1 MWANFLSFFGS
12 LRIGGRRFIPLHRR
26 ILKGTR
32 TVTHLSAWF
41 GREITI
47 KLSGRSFCL
56 FFVALLATA
65 CGGETSSEPATP
77 AATGVIDRVP
87 AATATPEIALA
98 AAPTLSPIATA
109 PSVADSSPEAAGAG
123 SPPATAT
130 PQAGRATALP
140 GFRLPQG
147 EEPGWLFHGT
157 GDSLPPIAF
166 SPSGELL
173 ATGHGD
179 GSVILWSVASGGR
192 VRALPTAPPGTGG
205 GKVAALAFSPDG
217 AWIAAAR
224 PASGRVDLWEVASGQ
239 WMRTLQT
246 GAGLSDV
253 AFSGDGQWLAGG
265 IARGESVATLGEV
278 VVWETDTWAV
288 HQVLADVAPDLVF
301 GRQEATLATVSG
313 LPLAGMGTT
322 IEPGAIVLW
331 DAENGAQ
338 LAQIGVPG
346 YVAAIDCRFTGENSL
361 LAANVLQS
369 IEAEPG
375 YASQTLLFD
384 GGRGALLRSLPAPAE
399 SGALPLLVEDVALG
413 GNGKLVAVS
422 YQPNQIVIWDAAA
435 GTPLRELAGQAER
448 LRYPVF
454 SPDGTLLAASASDG
468 RILLWSVGAP
478 SAD

>member
-1 MWANFLSFFGS
+1 MWANFLPFFGS
-12 LRIGGRRFIPLHRR
+12 LRIGGRRFLPFYRGVLEVARAIS
-26 ILKGTR
+26 
-32 TVTHLSAWF
+32 HLSAWF
-41 GREITI
+41 GRELTI
-47 KLSGRSFCL
+47 KLSGRTFFL

-98 AAPTLSPIATA
+98 AAPTLSPIATV
-109 PSVADSSPEAAGAG
+109 PSVADSSPETAGAG
-123 SPPATAT
+123 SPPATET
-130 PQAGRATALP
+130 PEAGRATALP

-166 SPSGELL
+166 SQSGELL

-179 GSVILWSVASGGR
+179 GSVIFWNVASGGR
-192 VRALPTAPPGTGG
+192 VRELPTAPPGTGG

-217 AWIAAAR
+217 ALIAAAR
-224 PASGRVDLWEVASGQ
+224 PASGRVDLWEVTRGE
-239 WMRTLQT
+239 WVRTLQA

-253 AFSGDGQWLAGG
+253 AFSSDGQWLAGG
-265 IARGESVATLGEV
+265 IARGESASALGEV
-278 VVWETDTWAV
+278 VVWEMDTWAV

-301 GRQEATLATVSG
+301 GRQEAKLATVSG
-313 LPLAGMGTT
+313 LPLAAMGTT

-331 DAENGAQ
+331 DAENGVQ
-338 LAQIGVPG
+338 LAEITVPG
-346 YVAAIDCRFTGENSL
+346 YVAAIDYRLTGDNSL

-375 YASQTLLFD
+375 YASHTLLFD
-384 GGRGALLRSLPAPAE
+384 GGTGALLRSLPAPAE
-399 SGALPLLVEDVALG
+399 GGALPLLVEDVTLG

-435 GTPLRELAGQAER
+435 GTPLQKLAGQAER

-454 SPDGTLLAASASDG
+454 SPDGTLLAASAADG
-468 RILLWSVGAP
+468 RILLWNVGGTRV
-478 SAD
+478 D